1 MPPPEPTGP
10 GGGTHSRLC
19 DSILFIRLVYEDQM
33 MKKKNSFVRAITS
46 DHVASW
52 IFLIPASLI
61 LLVTAVAPLCY
72 SLYISFFKYK
82 LNTPNPVPVWLG
94 FENYAHI
101 FTQKLFWVSLEN
113 TALFAVLSVL
123 FEIIL
128 GVILAMMLNNDR
140 KSTRLI
146 ISILL
151 IPMIMAPVASGT
163 LWRMMYDR
171 STGVLNFFLTL
182 LGVEPINFLGSS
194 KYAIYSV
201 IFVDIW
207 RLTPWVTI
215 IVASALKGISGSLI
229 EAAVVD
235 GASRLRIFRSIILP
249 LLRPVLMIVLM
260 IRFTDAFKVFDT
272 VYVMTGGGPG
282 NSTEMLPNYI
292 YNQAL
297 KYMNVGYAASLA
309 FVFIATMALLS
320 VLFIYLRNRAYESVR

>member
-1 MPPPEPTGP
+1 MA
-10 GGGTHSRLC
+10 R
-19 DSILFIRLVYEDQM
+19 DSEDDD
-33 MKKKNSFVRAITS
+33 MKKPKALAGALTS
-46 DHVASW
+46 DHAASW
-52 IFLIPASLI
+52 IFLLPASLV

-82 LNTPNPVPVWLG
+82 LNTPHAVPEFIG
-94 FENYAHI
+94 FDNYAKI
-101 FTQKLFWVSLEN
+101 FSQRLFQVSLSN
-113 TALFAVLSVL
+113 TALFAVLSVA
-123 FEIIL
+123 FEILL

-140 KSTRLI
+140 KGTRII
-146 ISILL
+146 ISVLL

-171 STGVLNFFLTL
+171 STGVLNYFLRL

-194 KYAIYSV
+194 KFAIYSV

-215 IVASALKGISGSLI
+215 IVASALKGISGSLV

-235 GASRLRIFRSIILP
+235 GATRFQIFLRIILP

-309 FVFIATMALLS
+309 FVFITAMALLS